1 MERNK
6 DGNRP
11 TFILELKDFNIR
23 NIVYSLIDMFSVFC
37 WDGNYKNPTED
48 DELEFMLGEVQ
59 EYINEEYIIGEDK
72 YV

>member
-1 MERNK
+1 MKRNK

-11 TFILELKDFNIR
+11 IFILEIKDFDIR
-23 NIVYSLIDMFSVFC
+23 DIVYSLINMFSVFY
-37 WDGNYKNPTED
+37 WNSNYKNPTED